1 MVEHAAVNRRVVGSS
16 PTRGAN
22 PDLFCRG
29 FYLNRSM
36 NVKEFE
42 CGPVFTKTYVV
53 FDERT
58 QQGILIDAPP
68 DSARSIVPFVRESKI
83 QIQNIVLTHGHWD
96 HIADALQLRRELC
109 APVLYHKLDEP
120 LILSPMESSLVPP
133 FRLEGCPADRFID
146 DGEILSIGDISFKIL
161 FLPGHSEGHIGLFEF
176 HSLILFSGDVIFK
189 ESIGRT
195 DLPGGDHRTLIHSIF
210 QSIWTLPENSTIYPG
225 HGPRTTLQYERRN
238 NPFLRVLDSP
248 PEINK

>member
-1 MVEHAAVNRRVVGSS
+1 
-16 PTRGAN
+16 
-22 PDLFCRG
+22 
-29 FYLNRSM
+29 M

-53 FDERT
+53 FDEGT
-58 QQGILIDAPP
+58 QQGIIIDAPP
-68 DSARSIVPFVRESKI
+68 DSARVIVPFVRESKI

-96 HIADALQLRRELC
+96 HVADALQLRRDLH

-120 LILSPMESSLVPP
+120 LILYPMESSLAPP
-133 FRLEGCPADRFID
+133 FQLEGCPADRFID
-146 DGEILSIGDISFKIL
+146 DGEILSIGNLSFKIL

-176 HSLILFSGDVIFK
+176 HSSILFPGDVIFK

-195 DLPGGDHRTLIHSIF
+195 DLPGGDYRTLIHSIF
-210 QSIWTLPENSTIYPG
+210 ENIFTLPENTAIYPG
-225 HGPRTTLQYERRN
+225 HGLRTTLQYERRY
-238 NPFLRVLDSP
+238 NPFLRGLDSL